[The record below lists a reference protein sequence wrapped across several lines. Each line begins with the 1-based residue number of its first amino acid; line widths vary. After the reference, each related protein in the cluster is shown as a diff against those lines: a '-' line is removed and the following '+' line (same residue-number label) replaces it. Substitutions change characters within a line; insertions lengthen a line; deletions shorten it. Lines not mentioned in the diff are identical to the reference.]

1 MNDNKEIMRDLT
13 LALMYVSGWEEE
25 SKKEPDTKIFR
36 AWKGFLFEV
45 LDYLE
50 EQKFIVQFRTRES
63 KSLILTEDGIKKA
76 RELLQ
81 KYNV

>member
-1 MNDNKEIMRDLT
+1 MSDNKKIMRDLT
-13 LALMYVSGWEEE
+13 LALLYVSGWEED
-25 SKKEPDTKIFR
+25 SKKEPGTKIFR

-50 EQKFIVQFRTRES
+50 EQKLVVQFRTRDS
-63 KSLILTEDGIKKA
+63 KSLILTEDGIRRA
-76 RELLQ
+76 RALIQ